1 MLFNTKHNPTSA
13 SVKTAGEAF
22 RQPSMKLNNLGPG
35 SVISFASSSTLPQL
49 AGKRATIT
57 QVRTYRFDH
66 DIQIS
71 YGLDVAGDTR
81 FSMTV
86 AEDAEGFYLAL
97 SRELSAAEQDQWF
110 GRDALSFFT
119 EASTAK
125 TIRCKIDFS
134 REGDWAAPRYSKTV
148 DWIEGSVLLGRM
160 STASLGRQVKQ
171 FHYNLLVAESGDRA
185 LEIEHEDATG
195 ESRIMVTVY
204 RPVEDI
210 ASLAEPLPHVPV
222 PPAPVKPAAP
232 VMAAPEPVAV
242 VAPVAPA
249 APPGFPP
256 MPSFVSPSPVQPS
269 HPSPVRAVEP
279 LVLTEEEP
287 PLFGQ
292 TEPAQPPRPDFRRLN
307 GAYEAS
313 APRETIHVGREE
325 IRPQPAMEA
334 IMAADMPPLPSFLTA
349 RDSSYLSLDEVIP
362 PETDRVRCDLRSA
375 KVMIDMALT
384 RGVRVRDI
392 LREMIGLDS
401 MMSEEV
407 MFDLP
412 LSDEDFRKLG
422 QRYRLRPDSRD
433 EIRRRLQEELQQRL
447 IGIAKR

>member
-1 MLFNTKHNPTSA
+1 MLFNTKHNPTQAPAKIGASA
-13 SVKTAGEAF
+13 L

-35 SVISFASSSTLPQL
+35 SVLSFAASSTLPQL

-57 QVRTYRFDH
+57 QVRTYRFNS

-71 YGLDVAGDTR
+71 YGLDIAGDQR
-81 FSMTV
+81 FSLTI
-86 AEDAEGFYLAL
+86 AEDDQGFYLAV
-97 SRELSAAEQDQWF
+97 SRELSEMEQDQWF

-125 TIRCKIDFS
+125 TIRCKIDMN

-148 DWIEGSVLLGRM
+148 DWVEGSVLLGRM

-185 LEIEHEDATG
+185 LEIEHEDSTG
-195 ESRIMVTVY
+195 ENRIMVTVY

-210 ASLAEPLPHVPV
+210 GTIAEPLPHVPV
-222 PPAPVKPAAP
+222 PEVVAKPVVSMATTPVIAPAP
-232 VMAAPEPVAV
+232 AV
-242 VAPVAPA
+242 PKIE
-249 APPGFPP
+249 
-256 MPSFVSPSPVQPS
+256 
-269 HPSPVRAVEP
+269 EP
-279 LVLTEEEP
+279 LLLDTAAEEP
-287 PLFGQ
+287 PLFGHESY
-292 TEPAQPPRPDFRRLN
+292 TPPPRPDFRRLN
-307 GAYEAS
+307 GTAPEA
-313 APRETIHVGREE
+313 IHVGRDE

-334 IMAADMPPLPSFLTA
+334 IMAAEMPPLPSFLTT
-349 RDSSYLSLDEVIP
+349 RENSYLSLDEVFP

-375 KVMIDMALT
+375 KVMIDMALA

-392 LREMIGLDS
+392 MREIIGLDS
-401 MMSEEV
+401 MMSDEV

-412 LSDEDFRKLG
+412 LSDDDFRKLG
-422 QRYRLRPDSRD
+422 QRYRLRPDNRD
-433 EIRRRLQEELQQRL
+433 EIRRRLQEELSQRL

>member
-1 MLFNTKHNPTSA
+1 MMFNMRHNPQSA
-13 SVKTAGEAF
+13 PAQNGATAL

-35 SVISFASSSTLPQL
+35 SVLSFAASSTLPQL

-57 QVRTYRFDH
+57 QVRTYRFGS

-71 YGLDVAGDTR
+71 YGLDVGGDQR

-86 AEDAEGFYLAL
+86 AEDNQGFYLAI
-97 SRELSAAEQDQWF
+97 SRELSDAEQDQWF

-125 TIRCKIDFS
+125 TIRCKIDMG
-134 REGDWAAPRYSKTV
+134 REHDWAAARYTKTV
-148 DWIEGSVLLGRM
+148 DWVEGSVLLGRM

-171 FHYNLLVAESGDRA
+171 FHYNLLVADSGDRA
-185 LEIEHEDATG
+185 LEIEHEDASG
-195 ESRIMVTVY
+195 DSRIMVTVY

-210 ASLAEPLPHVPV
+210 GGIAEPVPHVPV
-222 PPAPVKPAAP
+222 PEVINKPAASFAAANMPKP
-232 VMAAPEPVAV
+232 VE
-242 VAPVAPA
+242 
-249 APPGFPP
+249 
-256 MPSFVSPSPVQPS
+256 
-269 HPSPVRAVEP
+269 EP
-279 LVLTEEEP
+279 LLLNNEEP
-287 PLFGQ
+287 PLFGHDEI
-292 TEPAQPPRPDFRRLN
+292 TPAPRPDFRRMN
-307 GAYEAS
+307 GS
-313 APRETIHVGREE
+313 APESIHVGRSE

-334 IMAADMPPLPSFLTA
+334 IMAAEMPPLPSFLTT
-349 RDSSYLSLDEVIP
+349 RENSYLSLDEVFP

-401 MMSEEV
+401 MMSDEV

-412 LSDEDFRKLG
+412 LSDDDFRKLG
-422 QRYRLRPDSRD
+422 QRFRLRPDNRD

>member
-1 MLFNTKHNPTSA
+1 MMFNTKHNPQPA
-13 SVKTAGEAF
+13 PAKNGAMAL

-35 SVISFASSSTLPQL
+35 SVLSFAASSTLPQL

-57 QVRTYRFDH
+57 QVRTYRFNS

-71 YGLDVAGDTR
+71 YALDVAGDQR
-81 FSMTV
+81 FSLTV
-86 AEDAEGFYLAL
+86 AEDEQGFYLAI
-97 SRELSAAEQDQWF
+97 SRELSETEQDLWF

-125 TIRCKIDFS
+125 TIRCKIDMA
-134 REGDWAAPRYSKTV
+134 READWAAARYSKTV
-148 DWIEGSVLLGRM
+148 DWVEGSVLLGRM

-195 ESRIMVTVY
+195 ENRIMVTVY

-210 ASLAEPLPHVPV
+210 GGIAEPLPHVPV
-222 PPAPVKPAAP
+222 PEVIAKPAASF
-232 VMAAPEPVAV
+232 AAANVAKEE
-242 VAPVAPA
+242 
-249 APPGFPP
+249 
-256 MPSFVSPSPVQPS
+256 
-269 HPSPVRAVEP
+269 EP
-279 LVLTEEEP
+279 LLLSNEEP

-292 TEPAQPPRPDFRRLN
+292 HEAAPAPRPDFRRMN
-307 GAYEAS
+307 GP
-313 APRETIHVGREE
+313 APQAIHVSREE

-334 IMAADMPPLPSFLTA
+334 IMAAEMPPLPSFLTT
-349 RDSSYLSLDEVIP
+349 RENGYLSLDEVFP

-375 KVMIDMALT
+375 KAMIDMALT

-401 MMSEEV
+401 MMSDEV

-412 LSDEDFRKLG
+412 LSDDDFRKLG
-422 QRYRLRPDSRD
+422 QRYRLRPDNRD

>member
-13 SVKTAGEAF
+13 PGKTPGQAL

-49 AGKRATIT
+49 AGQRATIT

-71 YGLDVAGDTR
+71 YALDVGGDTR
-81 FSMTV
+81 FSMTI

-97 SRELSAAEQDQWF
+97 SRELTAAEQDQWF

-125 TIRCKIDFS
+125 TIRCKIDFN

-171 FHYNLLVAESGDRA
+171 FHYNLLVAETGDRA

-210 ASLAEPLPHVPV
+210 GSIAEPLPHVPV
-222 PPAPVKPAAP
+222 PPAPAKPAVASAP
-232 VMAAPEPVAV
+232 TP
-242 VAPVAPA
+242 APVAAVPA
-249 APPGFPP
+249 
-256 MPSFVSPSPVQPS
+256 FVSPAATPAPAIQ
-269 HPSPVRAVEP
+269 AKNEP
-279 LVLTEEEP
+279 LLLSDEEP
-287 PLFGQ
+287 PLFN
-292 TEPAQPPRPDFRRLN
+292 TSEAQQQPRPDFRRLN
-307 GAYEAS
+307 GAH
-313 APRETIHVGREE
+313 APRETIHVARED

-334 IMAADMPPLPSFLTA
+334 IMAADMPPLPSFLTT
-349 RDSSYLSLDEVIP
+349 RENSYLSLDEVIP

-384 RGVRVRDI
+384 RGVRVRDV

-401 MMSEEV
+401 MMSDEV

-412 LSDEDFRKLG
+412 LSDDDFRKLG

-433 EIRRRLQEELQQRL
+433 EIRRRLQEELSQRL
-447 IGIAKR
+447 IGIANR

>member
-1 MLFNTKHNPTSA
+1 MWSNQKHIPQPTPA
-13 SVKTAGEAF
+13 LGGAEAL

-35 SVISFASSSTLPQL
+35 SVLSFAASSTLPQL

-57 QVRTYRFDH
+57 QVRTYRFNS

-71 YGLDVAGDTR
+71 YGLDIAGDQR
-81 FSMTV
+81 FSLTI
-86 AEDAEGFYLAL
+86 AEDEQGFYLAV
-97 SRELSAAEQDQWF
+97 SRELSELEQDQWF

-125 TIRCKIDFS
+125 TIRCKVDFI

-148 DWIEGSVLLGRM
+148 DWVEGSVLLGRM

-185 LEIEHEDATG
+185 LEIEHEDTTG

-210 ASLAEPLPHVPV
+210 GTIAEPLPHVPV
-222 PPAPVKPAAP
+222 PEIMAKP
-232 VMAAPEPVAV
+232 
-242 VAPVAPA
+242 APVAPA
-249 APPGFPP
+249 PAPA
-256 MPSFVSPSPVQPS
+256 FVAPVAAAPKQQQ
-269 HPSPVRAVEP
+269 EP
-279 LVLTEEEP
+279 LLLSNEEP
-287 PLFGQ
+287 PLFGHSD
-292 TEPAQPPRPDFRRLN
+292 TPVTPAPRPDFRRMN
-307 GAYEAS
+307 EQAPAS
-313 APRETIHVGREE
+313 IHVGRDES
-325 IRPQPAMEA
+325 RPQPAMEA
-334 IMAADMPPLPSFLTA
+334 IMAADMPPLPSFLTT
-349 RDSSYLSLDEVIP
+349 RDSSYLSLDEVFP

-375 KVMIDMALT
+375 KIMIDMALT
-384 RGVRVRDI
+384 RGVRVRDV

-401 MMSEEV
+401 MMSDEV

-412 LSDEDFRKLG
+412 LSDDDFRKLG
-422 QRYRLRPDSRD
+422 QRYRLRPDNRD
-433 EIRRRLQEELQQRL
+433 EIRARLQEELNQRL